1 MIFLIFLIPFILFVI
16 YSLLMLVFR
25 RAWLKQIDFVFP
37 EGYVPTTK
45 IAIIIPARN
54 EEQNIKVCIQSIL
67 ACDYPSHLFEII
79 VIDDHSSDHT
89 YDKVLEFKLEHVH
102 CIQLKDY
109 VTAEEVGVAYKKKAI
124 EIGVR
129 YSKANY
135 IITTDADC
143 IVPQNWLSSIAAI
156 AERQQSVFIIGPV
169 TYSNQP
175 GWLATF
181 QALDFMTMQ
190 GITGAIHQLK
200 WGSMSNGANLTFSKT
215 AFEMVEGYKGADHL
229 ASGDDFLL
237 LVKMQKAFPDKIS
250 YLKSQKAIVTTM
262 PQPTLKSFFNQRIRW
277 ASKSGKY
284 DDKKVTQIL
293 LLVYLFNLSILIV
306 VIAAFFVPNLWILL
320 ITLLFGKTI
329 FELLFIKSVAIFF
342 DNQKELKYYLFF
354 QPLHIVYIVLAGFL
368 GFWGSYQWKGRRVK

>member
-1 MIFLIFLIPFILFVI
+1 
-16 YSLLMLVFR
+16 
-25 RAWLKQIDFVFP
+25 
-37 EGYVPTTK
+37 
-45 IAIIIPARN
+45 
-54 EEQNIKVCIQSIL
+54 
-67 ACDYPSHLFEII
+67 
-79 VIDDHSSDHT
+79 
-89 YDKVLEFKLEHVH
+89 
-102 CIQLKDY
+102 
-109 VTAEEVGVAYKKKAI
+109 
-124 EIGVR
+124 
-129 YSKANY
+129 
-135 IITTDADC
+135 
-143 IVPQNWLSSIAAI
+143 
-156 AERQQSVFIIGPV
+156 
-169 TYSNQP
+169 
-175 GWLATF
+175 
-181 QALDFMTMQ
+181 
-190 GITGAIHQLK
+190 
-200 WGSMSNGANLTFSKT
+200 
-215 AFEMVEGYKGADHL
+215 
-229 ASGDDFLL
+229 
-237 LVKMQKAFPDKIS
+237 MQKAFPDKIS